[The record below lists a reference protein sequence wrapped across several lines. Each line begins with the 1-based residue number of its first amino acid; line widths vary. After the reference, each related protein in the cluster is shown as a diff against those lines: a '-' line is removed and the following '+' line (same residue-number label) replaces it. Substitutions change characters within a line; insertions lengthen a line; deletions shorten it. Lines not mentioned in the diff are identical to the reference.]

1 MKGYYVTVMVGEKL
15 KKYLEAS
22 YNGGIIKPPKDSNL
36 MGIIKQHLELF
47 SSTEDIELPEN
58 ECVKIELPLQNGAVY
73 SQSSGK
79 VYVCNT
85 LWRNRL
91 SETGH
96 KRVRKFFE
104 NNFKYSFHI
113 FMDGHI
119 TGQYSQKNEEDRIKI
134 KEAVVEFLM
143 QYHINLDDRLIASLT
158 RDWWRHNDRNEH
170 YKESPLVY

>member
-1 MKGYYVTVMVGEKL
+1 MKGYYVTVRVGEKL

-22 YNGGIIKPPKDSNL
+22 YNGEFIKPPKDSNL
-36 MGIIKQHLELF
+36 MGIIKQYLELA
-47 SSTEDIELPEN
+47 SSAEEEVLPEN
-58 ECVKIELPLQNGAVY
+58 ECVKIELPLQNGVVY
-73 SQSSGK
+73 SQSAGK

-85 LWRNRL
+85 LWRNKL

-119 TGQYSQKNEEDRIKI
+119 TGQYSQKSEDARIKI
-134 KEAVVEFLM
+134 KEAVVEFLL
-143 QYHINLDDRLIASLT
+143 QYHINLDDRLIAALT

-170 YKESPLVY
+170 YLESPIIY